1 MSKTSNHAKLECL
14 KAWTENRKFKA
25 KRKPKKQPLWLKDM
39 QVFADTELLRN
50 DCDASSSYH

>member
-1 MSKTSNHAKLECL
+1 MEDARLHRMLRSH
-14 KAWTENRKFKA
+14 
-25 KRKPKKQPLWLKDM
+25 LWLKDM